1 MHRPALIAFTIV
13 VLAGCSQ
20 GSDTD
25 ASAPTA
31 PARPAP
37 TAAEKAALL
46 ASLPA
51 PWNAADLENGRR
63 AFARCR
69 SSRRRSGV
77 SPDVCVSTTEDR
89 GTMAPDPVPT

>member
-37 TAAEKAALL
+37 RRETSSAATLYAVDNM
-46 ASLPA
+46 PIW
-51 PWNAADLENGRR
+51 P
-63 AFARCR
+63 
-69 SSRRRSGV
+69 
-77 SPDVCVSTTEDR
+77 
-89 GTMAPDPVPT
+89 